1 MSVLTARRSAIA
13 RPVAPQASGPS
24 ASFEEVATSVLR
36 ELQEALIGLLAA
48 APGETHRATDVERAF
63 GVDYKLAW
71 QTFRI
76 ANADNPLAAGA
87 SVPARVSM
95 RKLLQAAAKKRI
107 PEQLI
112 ERVSTA
118 FDAFEQFVSTDAGD
132 RESLEALLSAFLPE
146 ERQKQELAAK
156 AADFKARSQINGIAA
171 EAELFTSF
179 YVPSQDGEMVD
190 LAFVQGHIGLR
201 RIWPGAPIRF
211 GYENSG
217 LAKLLTLDGSPM
229 ATGQEALLREFSTSP
244 LPEFKRH
251 ATDMSTNYSVT
262 EQDIGLRSAIDLV
275 RGLLNRNN
283 KPLHRQNDGRTHTG
297 VLSILDVPSKRLT
310 MDIFLHESIYPGVSP
325 ELTIHDTS
333 RDGVVLRINDPSREH
348 DRLQIH
354 EFVRP
359 LGAGFVQAKLPH
371 VPRYVD
377 MLRHAA
383 DKLHV
388 DPATL
393 RGYRLDVQYPVYATQ
408 YTVAFRMP
416 EAPQPSA

>member
-1 MSVLTARRSAIA
+1 MSALTARRSAIA
-13 RPVAPQASGPS
+13 LPVTPPASGRS

-36 ELQEALIGLLAA
+36 ELQDALNALLAA
-48 APGETHRATDVERAF
+48 APGETHRATDVEKAF

-76 ANADNPLAAGA
+76 ANAENPLAAGS

-95 RKLLQAAAKKRI
+95 RKLLQAASKKRI

-112 ERVSTA
+112 ERVSAA
-118 FDAFEQFVSTDAGD
+118 FEVFEQFVSTDAGD

-171 EAELFTSF
+171 EAELFCAF
-179 YVPSQDGEMVD
+179 YLPARNATMVD

-217 LAKLLTLDGSPM
+217 LAKLRTLDGTPM
-229 ATGQEALLREFSTSP
+229 TSGQDALLREFSTSP

-251 ATDMSTNYSVT
+251 ATDVSTYYSVT
-262 EQDIGLRSAIDLV
+262 EQDVGLRSAINLV
-275 RGLLNRNN
+275 RGLLNHEN
-283 KPLHRQNDGRTHTG
+283 KPLHRQDDGRTHTA

-310 MDIFLHESIYPGVSP
+310 MDVFLHEDVYPGVSP

-333 RDGVVLRINDPSREH
+333 RDGVITRVNDPAREH

-354 EFVRP
+354 ESVRP
-359 LGAGFVQAKLPH
+359 LGTRFVQAKLAHIPG
-371 VPRYVD
+371 YLD

-383 DKLHV
+383 DKLQV

-408 YTVAFRMP
+408 YTIAFRLP
-416 EAPQPSA
+416 EPRAK